1 MALVLNGDGNIT
13 GLSAGGLPDG
23 SVTADDIASLPAG
36 SVLQVQSDSVQ
47 GDLTTSSTSYIATGL
62 SIDFTPKSN
71 NSTIY
76 VQILGGRVYAQSTE
90 QVDVA
95 LGTDGTVSSNRTI
108 STFITGGDM
117 HVSNCGLEI
126 INNTSTTQ
134 RTYAWY
140 YKASGTVSLNQGADY
155 SIHMV
160 ITEVAG

>member
-1 MALVLNGDGNIT
+1 MALTKLNNQSIAALTDFN
-13 GLSAGGLPDG
+13 LS
-23 SVTADDIASLPAG
+23 TDDLPAG
-36 SVLQVQSDSVQ
+36 TVLQVQSDSVQ
-47 GDLTTSSTSYIATGL
+47 SDLTTNSGTYASTGL
-62 SIDFTPKSN
+62 SIDFTPKSS

-108 STFITGGDM
+108 SAFITGGDM

-140 YKASGTVSLNQGADY
+140 YKSGSGTVSLNQGSDY

-160 ITEVAG
+160 ITEIAG